1 MSDLIPPEK
10 PTADVTPLH
19 PEPKPREPG
28 PVPGYPNLRPRPPW
42 KPGECGHPNPGGR
55 RRRLTEAFITD
66 FQTIWETE
74 GLAAIQRVARN
85 DPSTFLRV
93 AASLIPKDIN
103 LNANVGMDAEA
114 FVVNFRQAVELLGN
128 ELPPSSRR
136 RMKVIEKVIDADDD
150 R

>member
-10 PTADVTPLH
+10 PTADVTPLR

-55 RRRLTEAFITD
+55 RRRLTEAFSSD
-66 FQTIWETE
+66 FQTIWEEE
-74 GLAAIQRVARN
+74 GLKAITRVARN
-85 DPSTFLRV
+85 DPSTFVRV
-93 AASLIPKDIN
+93 AASLMPKDIN
-103 LNANVGMDAEA
+103 LNANVAMDAEA

-136 RMKVIEKVIDADDD
+136 RMRVIDVDDTD
-150 R
+150 HH

>member
-10 PTADVTPLH
+10 PTADVTPLR

-66 FQTIWETE
+66 FQSIWEAE

-85 DPSTFLRV
+85 DPSTFVRV
-93 AASLIPKDIN
+93 AASLMPKDIN

>member
-10 PTADVTPLH
+10 PTADVTPLR

-66 FQTIWETE
+66 FQSIWEAE

-85 DPSTFLRV
+85 DPSTFVRV
-93 AASLIPKDIN
+93 AASLLPKDIN
-103 LNANVGMDAEA
+103 LKATLDVDATT
-114 FVVNFRQAVELLGN
+114 FVANFRQAVELLGN

>member
-1 MSDLIPPEK
+1 MSDFIPPEK

-19 PEPKPREPG
+19 PAAQPRDPG

-74 GLAAIQRVARN
+74 GLAAILRVARS
-85 DPSTFLRV
+85 DPPTFVKV
-93 AASLIPKDIN
+93 AASLLPKDIN
-103 LNANVGMDAEA
+103 LKATLDVDATTFA
-114 FVVNFRQAVELLGN
+114 TNFRQAVELLGN
-128 ELPPSSRR
+128 ELPSSR
-136 RMKVIEKVIDADDD
+136 RMKVIDVDDTD
-150 R
+150 HH

>member
-1 MSDLIPPEK
+1 MSDLIPPETP
-10 PTADVTPLH
+10 PTADVTPLR
-19 PEPKPREPG
+19 PEPKSEPG

-85 DPSTFLRV
+85 NPSAFIKV
-93 AASLIPKDIN
+93 AASLLPKDIN
-103 LNANVGMDAEA
+103 LNATLDVDVTT
-114 FVVNFRQAVELLGN
+114 FVANFRQAVELLGN

-136 RMKVIEKVIDADDD
+136 RRKVIDVDDTD
-150 R
+150 HH